1 MWHAPRVSF
10 GSPRGA
16 SARRPFA
23 KGIGILPAPLAFLA
37 MALAVAGCSSGGMT
51 VEGST
56 PNRGATACT
65 STLSPR
71 THLVQALA
79 GAAPGDVL
87 CLRGGSYR
95 GHRIPAAAT
104 QKSAD
109 VTIKSAPGESA
120 LFTGEL
126 AFDGAR
132 HLRVEGLAFRSGL
145 AFTPAA
151 SHVEVIGND
160 LTGPGGIFFFGDPG
174 QRGSVES
181 VLIEGNHIHDIAYTG
196 PQAVYRGYGIKSIGT
211 QRDFTV
217 KNNTIESVAADYIQT
232 DQANDWTVEGNTF
245 LGPSL
250 VAGHPEEHQDLW
262 QVYAGGKNIVFS
274 HNVARDTGTS
284 QSLLFQLTYP
294 GDRFSHVTVVD
305 NLFDH
310 DSRGYSCQIYQ
321 ANGLLFRE
329 NTVVG
334 SRWGCLFRDDDRY
347 PPGSGYRVQ
356 RNVFAARDGY
366 DMGVEGG
373 AGNWGAYEHNVTAD
387 DTAIGADAIR
397 NWVPDWADTTD
408 YQPLGLPIEAGYTPQ
423 G

>member
-1 MWHAPRVSF
+1 M
-10 GSPRGA
+10 
-16 SARRPFA
+16 
-23 KGIGILPAPLAFLA
+23 PLALLA
-37 MALAVAGCSSGGMT
+37 MALVVAGCSSDGETMEGGT
-51 VEGST
+51 AD
-56 PNRGATACT
+56 RQATACT

-71 THLVQALA
+71 AHLVQALA
-79 GAAPGDVL
+79 QASPGDVL

-95 GHRIPAAAT
+95 GHRIPSTAT
-104 QKSAD
+104 RKSSY
-109 VTIKSAPGESA
+109 VTIKPASGESA
-120 LFTGEL
+120 VFTGEL
-126 AFDGAR
+126 AFDDAR
-132 HLRVEGLAFRSGL
+132 HLRIEGLAFKSGL

-217 KNNTIESVAADYIQT
+217 RDNTIESVAADYIQT
-232 DQANDWTVEGNTF
+232 DQANDWTVERNTF

-250 VAGHPEEHQDLW
+250 VAGHPQEHQDLW
-262 QVYAGGKNIVFS
+262 QVYAGGKHVVFS

-294 GDRFSHVTVVD
+294 GDRFSDVNVVD
-305 NLFDH
+305 NLFDR

-321 ANGLLFRE
+321 ADGLLFRK

-347 PPGSGYRVQ
+347 PPGSGYRVE
-356 RNVFAARDGY
+356 RNVFAAREGS
-366 DMGVEGG
+366 DMGLEGR
-373 AGNWGAYEHNVTAD
+373 AADWGAYDYNVTAD
-387 DTAIGADAIR
+387 DTAIGLHSLR
-397 NWVPDWADTTD
+397 GWAPAWKDTAD
-408 YQPLGLPIEAGYTPQ
+408 YQPLGLPLEAGYTAER
-423 G
+423 